1 MKSEERV
8 ITVVKCGIE
17 PASDRDDRVSVEFSP
32 SELFALQSLFREQSI
47 KAKSYDG
54 QTKMRELYVNLQREK
69 EALEQERAEDQEI
82 LNAKLT
88 MEKVAAK
95 ISVLERP
102 YNDQISEITED
113 IEKDHERL
121 IEGWDIPDK
130 TYVCGMGTA
139 TLKTT
144 KSLKI
149 SDKKRLIAVLL
160 KIDTLEEAIRSW
172 KLSYLRNLKD
182 VDMIEDSI
190 AFYEE
195 HQNVVIKGVT
205 NE

>member
-1 MKSEERV
+1 MSDWKEEV
-8 ITVVKCGIE
+8 ITDC
-17 PASDRDDRVSVEFSP
+17 
-32 SELFALQSLFREQSI
+32 
-47 KAKSYDG
+47 
-54 QTKMRELYVNLQREK
+54 VNLQREK

-82 LNAKLT
+82 LNTKLT

-95 ISVLERP
+95 ISELERP
-102 YNDQISEITED
+102 YNDQISELTED
-113 IEKDHERL
+113 IEGMHKKL
-121 IEGWDIPDK
+121 IAGWDITDK
-130 TYVCGMGTA
+130 SYACEMGVA
-139 TLKTT
+139 TLRMT

-160 KIDTLEEAIRSW
+160 NIDKLPEAVRSW
-172 KLSYLRNLKD
+172 NLSYLRNLKD

-205 NE
+205 VK